1 MPADMPTDTNN
12 DTHADQ
18 AGEQPIGRHLLADL
32 HDADVVVLC
41 DLDLIEA
48 ALVAAAKV
56 AGATPVGRHFH
67 HFGPGLGVTGVVL
80 LSESH
85 ISIHTW
91 PERRFAAL
99 DVFMCGATQPEIA
112 VDCVAAALRAK
123 RVETQVVTRG

>member
-1 MPADMPTDTNN
+1 MPTDMPTDANN
-12 DTHADQ
+12 DTQADLT
-18 AGEQPIGRHLLADL
+18 GEPPIGRHLLADL
-32 HDADVVVLC
+32 HDADIVVLC
-41 DLDLIEA
+41 DLELIEA
-48 ALVAAAKV
+48 ALIAAAKV
-56 AGATPVGRHFH
+56 AGATPVGQNFH
-67 HFGPGLGVTGVVL
+67 HFGPGLGITGVVL

-123 RVETQVVTRG
+123 RVETKVVMRG